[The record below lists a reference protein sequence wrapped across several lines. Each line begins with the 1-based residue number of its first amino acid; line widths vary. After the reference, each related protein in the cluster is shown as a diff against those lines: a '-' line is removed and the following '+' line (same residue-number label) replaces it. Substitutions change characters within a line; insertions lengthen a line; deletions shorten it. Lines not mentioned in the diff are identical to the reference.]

1 MPMAIEPKRGFT
13 LEKFDVNLSSD
24 NAKNGIIPWF
34 LQLPTTPLRVMNNRV
49 NYQETKIIKNF
60 ALHAWER
67 RDQIRMTA
75 LILQLS
81 APIYG
86 REFKL

>member
-1 MPMAIEPKRGFT
+1 MSISQVTILKMESFPGSCSCLQTPFT
-13 LEKFDVNLSSD
+13 
-24 NAKNGIIPWF
+24 
-34 LQLPTTPLRVMNNRV
+34 VMNNRV

-67 RDQIRMTA
+67 RDQIRFTA